1 MHIKSGCIRCLSFLT
16 YDLICDILDMSVDQR
31 ALGFSMRVE
40 RADVTSV
47 KSRIEQLKAQVA
59 SKAASALLP
68 QVPAIEVYDSR
79 LQADLQ
85 EKEALKQK
93 LKREA
98 ELRKKEKQVI
108 AEIEAE
114 GIEERDEDFESM
126 MGFTGFGTSKK
137 R

>member
-1 MHIKSGCIRCLSFLT
+1 
-16 YDLICDILDMSVDQR
+16 
-31 ALGFSMRVE
+31 MRVE
-40 RADVTSV
+40 RADLTSV

-59 SKAASALLP
+59 SKAARALLP
-68 QVPAIEVYDSR
+68 QVPSIEMYDSR

-114 GIEERDEDFESM
+114 DG
-126 MGFTGFGTSKK
+126 
-137 R
+137 

>member
-1 MHIKSGCIRCLSFLT
+1 M
-16 YDLICDILDMSVDQR
+16 
-31 ALGFSMRVE
+31 
-40 RADVTSV
+40 
-47 KSRIEQLKAQVA
+47 
-59 SKAASALLP
+59 
-68 QVPAIEVYDSR
+68 YDSR

-114 GIEERDEDFESM
+114 DTEDRDEDFESM

-137 R
+137 

>member
-1 MHIKSGCIRCLSFLT
+1 
-16 YDLICDILDMSVDQR
+16 MSVDQR

-40 RADVTSV
+40 RADVASV